1 MICLILEPCGWQA
14 SFCPNNIPVFYDTM
28 RERTNCEYHARS
40 RHELQNIFLTDARY
54 LVDYT
59 YMTFTDPNGRFPYPI
74 DRDSPFVDGFNIWRD
89 DEEFE
94 EYYQNQLNF
103 NY

>member
-1 MICLILEPCGWQA
+1 
-14 SFCPNNIPVFYDTM
+14 
-28 RERTNCEYHARS
+28 
-40 RHELQNIFLTDARY
+40 
-54 LVDYT
+54 
-59 YMTFTDPNGRFPYPI
+59 MTFTDPNGRFPYPI

-94 EYYQNQLNF
+94 EYYENQLNF